1 MVWKPMHRLC
11 EYMNHINCIDYV
23 NYTNVTDYANYKV
36 DTNHTENIKILYG
49 KRLYHPEENTRIL

>member
-1 MVWKPMHRLC
+1 MHRLC
-11 EYMNHINCIDYV
+11 KYMNHINCIDYV

-36 DTNHTENIKILYG
+36 DTNHTENIKILCG